1 MMATGLVR
9 FCFNQAQAT
18 SLITLMQLLCGILKK
33 KKKKKKIQ
41 ESSIEDIK
49 EDIISNAFG
58 LIDFEQQTTEIII
71 NIPAASLLKTY

>member
-1 MMATGLVR
+1 MIMMATGLVR
-9 FCFNQAQAT
+9 FYFNWAQAT
-18 SLITLMQLLCGILKK
+18 GLITPRVAFMWDPKE
-33 KKKKKKIQ
+33 KKIR

-71 NIPAASLLKTY
+71 NVTAASLLKTY

>member
-1 MMATGLVR
+1 MW
-9 FCFNQAQAT
+9 
-18 SLITLMQLLCGILKK
+18 LLCGILKE
-33 KKKKKKIQ
+33 KKIW

-71 NIPAASLLKTY
+71 NVTAASLFKTY

>member
-1 MMATGLVR
+1 MAMGLVR

-18 SLITLMQLLCGILKK
+18 GLITPNVALMWDSKE
-33 KKKKKKIQ
+33 KKIQ

-71 NIPAASLLKTY
+71 NVTAASLLKIY